1 MMQQVLL
8 HRRKVPHFW
17 GENEICW
24 LEIVM
29 PSYAMV
35 DICYVIDLWYDNYH
49 ATPLDKSGYF
59 LVMQIFLSVPA
70 VDPNIFYHV
79 Q

>member
-1 MMQQVLL
+1 
-8 HRRKVPHFW
+8 
-17 GENEICW
+17 
-24 LEIVM
+24 M

-59 LVMQIFLSVPA
+59 LVMQPFLSVSA
-70 VDPNIFYHV
+70 VDPNIFYHF